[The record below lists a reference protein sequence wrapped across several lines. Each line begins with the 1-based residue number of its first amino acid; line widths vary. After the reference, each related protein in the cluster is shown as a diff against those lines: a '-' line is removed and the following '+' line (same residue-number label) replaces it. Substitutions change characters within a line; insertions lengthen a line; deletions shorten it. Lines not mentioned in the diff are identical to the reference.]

1 MLSSGLRAL
10 HGFDQVHL
18 SQQPSE
24 VDSTVYVPYTDG
36 EAMGY
41 RGYTLPLVI
50 QLSGERA
57 LMPRLPT
64 PEAVP

>member
-18 SQQPSE
+18 SQQPCE
-24 VDSTVYVPYTDG
+24 VDSIVHVPYTDG
-36 EAMGY
+36 EATGC
-41 RGYTLPLVI
+41 RRYTLPLVI

-64 PEAVP
+64 PEPVL